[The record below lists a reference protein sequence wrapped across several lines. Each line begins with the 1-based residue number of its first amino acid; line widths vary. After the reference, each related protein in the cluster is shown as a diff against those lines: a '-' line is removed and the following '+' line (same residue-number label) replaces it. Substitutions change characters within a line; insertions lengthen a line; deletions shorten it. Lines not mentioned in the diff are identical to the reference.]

1 MPKIPVYEQ
10 QLNAP
15 AGATLDVSSK
25 GTYMPVAGATMD
37 TGAALEQRGAKM
49 LADYDT
55 TLAYAAFNE
64 LRDKSRNKMA
74 ELMNREGSSAYGA
87 QKEYD
92 EFYRKASE
100 DVTKTSITAFSQREL
115 YDRLSKSHQQ
125 GDLDQLARH
134 EYTEDKKYKVSVVN
148 GFIESTEHDI
158 RANVNDDAK
167 MDGMIYG
174 STSADGQVIVP
185 GLWGAIDSLGEG
197 IDRTKAK
204 IEATQSAR
212 YAAMDELIN
221 TNPQRAT
228 VKLEDWKLELGEK
241 YAPLKKR
248 LETQNHD
255 SMLGDAFGA
264 LNARFGD
271 NHEAKIAF
279 VNNQA
284 NWPKIGTGFSYK
296 EAKELDNRFSGMA
309 ADRERFTKRNE
320 DALEKQ
326 QKVNAGAVLQSLYNP
341 EAPRVNVHD
350 LHKRRLIDN
359 ATYEHAIK
367 ARESAMLDNP
377 WMVTE
382 LHDKAERGV
391 DITNDLRNAVE
402 VGSLS
407 EKTAA
412 SIGKHTT
419 DEKSKRAMQYID
431 RALKPSEADKWSPD
445 KHLKYAD
452 ATRLYYAKIQGGM
465 DYETAAAEV
474 VRGYIDGVRRTVRML
489 PTPDGITQ
497 DQKTDMTALETSKQ
511 VLAEKFRKKQIT
523 PEVYREQMK
532 NIDAL
537 IKIAVEDQNTTGME
551 AEIEALRKKKLGK

>member
-1 MPKIPVYEQ
+1 
-10 QLNAP
+10 
-15 AGATLDVSSK
+15 
-25 GTYMPVAGATMD
+25 
-37 TGAALEQRGAKM
+37 
-49 LADYDT
+49 
-55 TLAYAAFNE
+55 
-64 LRDKSRNKMA
+64 
-74 ELMNREGSSAYGA
+74 
-87 QKEYD
+87 
-92 EFYRKASE
+92 
-100 DVTKTSITAFSQREL
+100 
-115 YDRLSKSHQQ
+115 
-125 GDLDQLARH
+125 
-134 EYTEDKKYKVSVVN
+134 
-148 GFIESTEHDI
+148 
-158 RANVNDDAK
+158 
-167 MDGMIYG
+167 
-174 STSADGQVIVP
+174 
-185 GLWGAIDSLGEG
+185 
-197 IDRTKAK
+197 
-204 IEATQSAR
+204 
-212 YAAMDELIN
+212 
-221 TNPQRAT
+221 
-228 VKLEDWKLELGEK
+228 
-241 YAPLKKR
+241 
-248 LETQNHD
+248 
-255 SMLGDAFGA
+255 
-264 LNARFGD
+264 
-271 NHEAKIAF
+271 
-279 VNNQA
+279 
-284 NWPKIGTGFSYK
+284 
-296 EAKELDNRFSGMA
+296 
-309 ADRERFTKRNE
+309 
-320 DALEKQ
+320 
-326 QKVNAGAVLQSLYNP
+326 VNAGAVLQSLYNP

-367 ARESAMLDNP
+367 ARESAVIDNP

-391 DITNDLRNAVE
+391 DITTDLRNAVE

-511 VLAEKFRKKQIT
+511 TLAEKFRKNQIT

-537 IKIAVEDQNTTGME
+537 IKIAVEDQTTTGME
-551 AEIEALRKKKLGK
+551 TEIEALRKKKLGK